1 MPLPPALTPE
11 QRQAA
16 LDKAAAARRERAELK
31 EKLKMGSVNLRE
43 LLNLAD
49 AHEVVAKMKVLAV
62 LESLPGVGKVK
73 ARRTMEEIGI
83 SETRRVRGLG
93 RTGPTG
99 RCPRRGGSRVCVARQ
114 PGPRSVRAAPLPH
127 VLRHRSGRPLG
138 LRPGARLYVQVS
150 AGDRGVDRGGTDQV
164 SWPAGSPPDEVVARA
179 WPQDATTP

>member
-1 MPLPPALTPE
+1 MPLPPTLTPE

-49 AHEVVAKMKVLAV
+49 NNDVVAKMKVLAV

-73 ARRTMEEIGI
+73 ARRTMDEIGI

-93 RTGPTG
+93 D
-99 RCPRRGGSRVCVARQ
+99 Q
-114 PGPRSVRAAPLPH
+114 QRSKL
-127 VLRHRSGRPLG
+127 LDTF
-138 LRPGARLYVQVS
+138 
-150 AGDRGVDRGGTDQV
+150 AG
-164 SWPAGSPPDEVVARA
+164 
-179 WPQDATTP
+179 